1 MLPFSFIVI
10 DCNFFCAAPT
20 LDTLDSRRI
29 FQPFWALIHQLTISF
44 HRFQRMTTNFDGTHP
59 KLAITSNKIFS
70 SSPRYDRICLLGL
83 MDLGASI
90 LTLATA
96 LMTNFNFNMC
106 KCSIKCIK
114 IPFPALLLL
123 FGSGRAGLA
132 TIPFWASKFYYQR
145 PCRSTC
151 PFPNQSVSKSHQ
163 QFAHLVHWLI
173 AIIFYAFSELD
184 FDLCLFMVFS
194 PMRNS
199 QFKVVKEGGYCSQ
212 LVMKSACV
220 RVRELYFEKY
230 YVLRLFRS

>member
-1 MLPFSFIVI
+1 MLPSSFIVI

-114 IPFPALLLL
+114 IPFSSVAAAFWVGSRRTSNNPLLSKQVLL
-123 FGSGRAGLA
+123 PTSLSFHV
-132 TIPFWASKFYYQR
+132 
-145 PCRSTC
+145 
-151 PFPNQSVSKSHQ
+151 PFPQPVSQ
-163 QFAHLVHWLI
+163 
-173 AIIFYAFSELD
+173 
-184 FDLCLFMVFS
+184 
-194 PMRNS
+194 
-199 QFKVVKEGGYCSQ
+199 
-212 LVMKSACV
+212 
-220 RVRELYFEKY
+220 
-230 YVLRLFRS
+230 